1 MIGGVGELVASGPL
15 ILAVPVAL
23 AAGAVTFL
31 SPCCLP
37 LVPGYLSY
45 VTGMSGADAGGVS
58 SRGPAAAGTGSGGP
72 DPGGPDPGG
81 PDLGGPDLGG
91 PDLGGPDLGGPDLGG
106 PDLGG
111 AARVVQAAGG
121 PSGRSPA
128 AGSVATATRAAAG
141 QAPGRSRVMA
151 GAALFVLGFSA
162 LFTSYGVL
170 FGGVGER
177 LLAHEQDV
185 TRILGGVTIVLGLMF
200 AGVFDRFTLTGR
212 IVRPS
217 WRPRAGL
224 AGAPLLGVMFGLT
237 WTPCA
242 GPTLSAV
249 LLMAGTTGTAT
260 RGALLAFCYGI
271 GIGIPF
277 LIVAFAFRR
286 GLNVFGFARRHGRLI
301 TAIGG
306 VMLVAVGLL
315 EVTGTWGTA
324 MTWLKIH
331 WIGSYQSPL

>member
-1 MIGGVGELVASGPL
+1 MIGGVGNLVASGPL

-45 VTGMSGADAGGVS
+45 VTGMSGADASGAGSGRPV
-58 SRGPAAAGTGSGGP
+58 AAGPDSGGPDSGGPDSGGP
-72 DPGGPDPGG
+72 DPAGPDVAG
-81 PDLGGPDLGG
+81 P
-91 PDLGGPDLGGPDLGG
+91 
-106 PDLGG
+106 
-111 AARVVQAAGG
+111 ARAGQAAASTGA
-121 PSGRSPA
+121 RNPA
-128 AGSVATATRAAAG
+128 GGSVATATRAVAG
-141 QAPGRSRVMA
+141 QPPGRSRVMA
-151 GAALFVLGFSA
+151 GAVLFVLGFSA

-170 FGGVGER
+170 FGGIGER

-242 GPTLSAV
+242 GPTLAV
-249 LLMAGTTGTAT
+249 VLALAGTSGTAA
-260 RGALLAFCYGI
+260 RGAILAFGYGL

-277 LIVAFAFRR
+277 LIVAFAFQR
-286 GLNVFGFARRHGRLI
+286 GLSVFGFARRHGRLI
-301 TAIGG
+301 TIVGG
-306 VMLVAVGLL
+306 MMLVAVGLL

-331 WIGSYQSPL
+331 WIGNYQSPL

>member
-1 MIGGVGELVASGPL
+1 MIGGVGNLVASGPL

-45 VTGMSGADAGGVS
+45 VTGMSGVDARGAGSGDPAGPDAGE
-58 SRGPAAAGTGSGGP
+58 
-72 DPGGPDPGG
+72 
-81 PDLGGPDLGG
+81 PDLGGPDAGG
-91 PDLGGPDLGGPDLGG
+91 P
-106 PDLGG
+106 
-111 AARVVQAAGG
+111 ARAGQAAGSPG
-121 PSGRSPA
+121 ARSPA

-200 AGVFDRFTLTGR
+200 AGAFDRFTLTGR

-242 GPTLSAV
+242 GPTLGVV
-249 LLMAGTTGTAT
+249 LALAGTSGTAA

-286 GLNVFGFARRHGRLI
+286 GINVFGFARRHGRLI
-301 TAIGG
+301 TAAGG
-306 VMLVAVGLL
+306 IMLVAVGLL

-331 WIGSYQSPL
+331 WIGNYQSPL